1 VLRSSIGA
9 VDLCQNTR
17 FTVTIRLRP
26 SYEIDVIGTE
36 IHHSAG
42 GVVKRRSARGISPSS
57 RRSLVSLITS
67 VSAGSRSLEKGPAHA
82 AEQRRWKWRT
92 PTCTMIAGWRHS
104 DRCMWKH
111 CSCAGRWFMLSLRPK
126 FAGGNEGVR
135 CVVDMVIRVRWAGSR
150 VGTGSER
157 ARNVLV

>member
-1 VLRSSIGA
+1 M
-9 VDLCQNTR
+9 
-17 FTVTIRLRP
+17 TIRLRP

-36 IHHSAG
+36 IHHSA
-42 GVVKRRSARGISPSS
+42 
-57 RRSLVSLITS
+57 SLITS

-92 PTCTMIAGWRHS
+92 PACTMIAGWRHS
-104 DRCMWKH
+104 DRYMWKH
-111 CSCAGRWFMLSLRPK
+111 CSCAARWFMLSLRPK

-135 CVVDMVIRVRWAGSR
+135 CVVDMVIRVRRAGSR

>member
-1 VLRSSIGA
+1 
-9 VDLCQNTR
+9 
-17 FTVTIRLRP
+17 VTIRLRP

-36 IHHSAG
+36 IHYSPG

-57 RRSLVSLITS
+57 RRSLVSLIIS

-92 PTCTMIAGWRHS
+92 PACTMIAGWRHS
-104 DRCMWKH
+104 DRYMWKH
-111 CSCAGRWFMLSLRPK
+111 CSCAGRGFMLSSRPK

-135 CVVDMVIRVRWAGSR
+135 GVVDMVIRVWRAGSR